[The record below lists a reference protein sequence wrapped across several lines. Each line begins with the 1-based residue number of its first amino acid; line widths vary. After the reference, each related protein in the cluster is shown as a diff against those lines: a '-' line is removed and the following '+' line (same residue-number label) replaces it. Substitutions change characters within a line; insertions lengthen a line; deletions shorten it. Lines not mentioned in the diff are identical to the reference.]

1 MKREN
6 TGLVFLIILL
16 LVVVVGIN
24 IYMLV
29 DKYSKVEN
37 VTNTPPAGSS
47 QNTTEKNQEDTTTVK
62 QEDSED
68 KYSNAEN
75 ATNTPPANSSQNTTE
90 KNQESTTTVKQ
101 EDSYETFLANTKKI
115 REKYTLRDYAAGS
128 LKPYSVTLDKNGNL
142 YVDDSLLD
150 SSVVLFFIINCA
162 NGGYEYVHYIKED
175 GSVYSSNSGYAIHA
189 NLKLE
194 GKKLKFNRIV
204 NIIQGA
210 TEGAN
215 YPIYIDIDGNTFR
228 D

>member
-29 DKYSKVEN
+29 DKYSKAEN
-37 VTNTPPAGSS
+37 ITNTPP
-47 QNTTEKNQEDTTTVK
+47 V
-62 QEDSED
+62 
-68 KYSNAEN
+68 
-75 ATNTPPANSSQNTTE
+75 NSSQNTTE
-90 KNQESTTTVKQ
+90 KNQESTTTVRQ
-101 EDSYETFLANTKKI
+101 EDSYETFLANAKKI

-150 SSVVLFFIINCA
+150 SSVVLFFIIDGA

-175 GSVYSSNSGYAIHA
+175 GSVYSSNSGYAIHT

-194 GKKLKFNRIV
+194 GKKLKFNKIV

>member
-1 MKREN
+1 MKKEN
-6 TGLVFLIILL
+6 NGLVFLIVLL

-29 DKYSKVEN
+29 DKYSKTEN
-37 VTNTPPAGSS
+37 ITNTQPAGSS
-47 QNTTEKNQEDTTTVK
+47 QGTTEKNQEGTI
-62 QEDSED
+62 
-68 KYSNAEN
+68 
-75 ATNTPPANSSQNTTE
+75 
-90 KNQESTTTVKQ
+90 TVKQ
-101 EDSYETFLANTKKI
+101 EDSYETFLANAKKI

-142 YVDDSLLD
+142 YVNDSLLD
-150 SSVVLFFIINCA
+150 SSVVLFFIVDVA
-162 NGGYEYVHYIKED
+162 NGGYEYVFYIKED

-194 GKKLKFNRIV
+194 GKKLKFDRIV

-210 TEGAN
+210 TESAG
-215 YPIYIDIDGNTFR
+215 YPIFIDIDGNTFK